1 MWDLVA
7 FSAFGGSQSS
17 CQVFQK
23 KTTTTDQAIF
33 MAVFVLAI
41 NLEVKSRRLSISK
54 LTEAI
59 TF

>member
-7 FSAFGGSQSS
+7 FSACGGSQSS
-17 CQVFQK
+17 CQVFKK
-23 KTTTTDQAIF
+23 KTTTTDQAIL